1 MSTAPLGNDLR
12 PELGDFVSII
22 GFRALLDGLQE
33 ALGEKAALI
42 SAISAGRARG
52 KGLAESLGLA
62 GIEPELD
69 RATLLMQQALGING
83 TKLCLIDKIEAVDN
97 GYRVYCREA
106 ACSAGEAQGSSRK
119 LSFVLGA
126 IQGALESM
134 MNKRLRGK
142 QVESVYLGGSHDVVE
157 FEVLG

>member
-1 MSTAPLGNDLR
+1 MSTASLGKNLR

-42 SAISAGRARG
+42 AAISAGKARG
-52 KGLAESLGLA
+52 KDLSQSLGLT
-62 GIEPELD
+62 GMEPD
-69 RATLLMQQALGING
+69 KATLLIQQALGING
-83 TKLCLIDKIEAVDN
+83 TRLCLIDKIETADN

-106 ACSAGEAQGSSRK
+106 ACSAGDTTGSPRK
-119 LSFVLGA
+119 LSFTLGVV
-126 IQGALESM
+126 QGILESM
-134 MNKRLRGK
+134 MSKRLRGK
-142 QVESVYLGGSHDVVE
+142 QVESVYLGGSHDVLE